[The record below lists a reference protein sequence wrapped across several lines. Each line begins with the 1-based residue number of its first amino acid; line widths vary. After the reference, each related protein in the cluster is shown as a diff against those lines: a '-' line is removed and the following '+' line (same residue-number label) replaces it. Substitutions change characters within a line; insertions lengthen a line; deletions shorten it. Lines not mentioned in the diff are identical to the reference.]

1 MSLSVNT
8 APSGGE
14 GEAAF
19 SARTTSDPPSTPL
32 LKRKDFLG
40 IDTEAAQHPN
50 RTYFF
55 KPDLD
60 EVIETCTRKLLH
72 NPRHAKALLVRGSSH
87 YKRAAYD
94 LAVAD
99 LDACLALDAGSTE
112 ALYYRGMALS
122 RQGLHERAI
131 ADYSQVLAAD
141 PSHVNAGGCFL
152 RPPFSSSSFVL
163 LCLPPF
169 FIQPNVV
176 VMALFYLASFS
187 TPAPTYPLSLSPP
200 RQSSFPMLLTP
211 THTHRHPPSL
221 RPRRLLQLPR
231 PILQVRAYPTL
242 TIT

>member
-19 SARTTSDPPSTPL
+19 STRTTSDPPSTPL

-99 LDACLALDAGSTE
+99 LDACLVLDAGSTE

-141 PSHVNAGGCFL
+141 PSHVNAGGSL
-152 RPPFSSSSFVL
+152 LLPFSSSFVL
-163 LCLPPF
+163 PP
-169 FIQPNVV
+169 
-176 VMALFYLASFS
+176 
-187 TPAPTYPLSLSPP
+187 SLS
-200 RQSSFPMLLTP
+200 SSFLYSSLVKWLSFVSHLSPHMFSVPNLSHSSPPPILLPHASNSPMPPLAPLC
-211 THTHRHPPSL
+211 PPSL
-221 RPRRLLQLPR
+221 RPSSILQLPR
-231 PILQVRAYPTL
+231 PVLQVRT
-242 TIT
+242 